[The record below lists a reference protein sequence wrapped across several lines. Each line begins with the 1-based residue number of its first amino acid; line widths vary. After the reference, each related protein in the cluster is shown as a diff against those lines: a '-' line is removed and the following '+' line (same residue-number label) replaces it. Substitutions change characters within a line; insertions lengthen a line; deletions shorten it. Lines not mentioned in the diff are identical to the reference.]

1 MTNLWTFVTLTV
13 FAAEH
18 KTLLAQEIG
27 ALEDIIAA
35 AQKKVTVLK
44 ELQSKVGRGLQ
55 EFHPVAHSLLNTPLP
70 SLSELPKS
78 VTSSADDVS
87 YKMSKITAPFP
98 VLEVKFVPLRASSVS
113 PTGSTLQALV
123 ACLTETG
130 VLLYTP
136 SGALVAEW
144 LIEEPTFIS
153 AGPTSYSQDEVFFVV
168 FAKGKL
174 TRINVKTRQW
184 RLSGAEKED
193 RRNIEPRNS
202 TTFVPEV
209 NVTLSKAWSYTIKG
223 EITSLQAMSSRG
235 QKYIVLGGKEGG
247 LYLHSLNGTYLGYTQ
262 AADDGDDVLEL
273 AYTASLV
280 YRSSTSFG
288 MFSPDEQVVHRPC
301 GSVTKLTSAVQLVG
315 AQKLLVHVDGE
326 LQSIGTKDKTTCER
340 EWKLPFEPVR
350 LHPLKGMVLGLTSGD
365 EKRLI
370 ALDTTRG
377 APEEIMWERKLGNVI
392 AFDVFRRFGGGGMFA
407 TLSGSKTTIEVWDLL
422 NEPPRAPGSF
432 GGFGGGG
439 DGGDS
444 LSNMKMPIF
453 MVAILLVVGYQYMK
467 ISNKK
472 TPGKSSKGGGL
483 ADLKRLAELKKR
495 N

>member
-1 MTNLWTFVTLTV
+1 VL
-13 FAAEH
+13 AAEK

-27 ALEDIIAA
+27 ALEDIIVA

-44 ELQSKVGRGLQ
+44 ELQGKVGRGIQ
-55 EFHPVAHSLLNTPLP
+55 DFHPVAHSLLSTPVP
-70 SLSELPKS
+70 ALSELPTR
-78 VTSSADDVS
+78 VVGSADDVS
-87 YKMSKITAPFP
+87 YKMSKIIAPFP
-98 VLEVKFVPLRASSVS
+98 VLEVAFVPLRASSTT

-136 SGALVAEW
+136 SGAFVAEW
-144 LIEEPTFIS
+144 LVEDPTFLS

-168 FAKGKL
+168 FAQGKL
-174 TRINVKTRQW
+174 TRVNVKTRQW
-184 RLSGAEKED
+184 RLSPAEKEQ
-193 RRNIEPRNS
+193 RKNAEPRNS

-209 NVTLSKAWSYTIKG
+209 NVTLSKAWSLSVKA

-235 QKYIVLGGKEGG
+235 QKFIVLGGQDGG

-262 AADDGDDVLEL
+262 AADDGDRVLGL

-280 YRSSTSFG
+280 YRSSSSFG
-288 MFSPDEQVVHRPC
+288 LFTPDEQVVHRPC
-301 GSVTKLTSAVQLVG
+301 GLVQNLTSAVQLVG
-315 AQKLLVHVDGE
+315 AQRLLVHVDGE
-326 LQSIGTKDKTTCER
+326 LQSISTKQKTTCER
-340 EWKLPFEPVR
+340 EWTMPFEPVG

-365 EKRLI
+365 EKRLM
-370 ALDTTRG
+370 ALDMTRG
-377 APEEIMWERKLGNVI
+377 APDEILWERKLGDVVS
-392 AFDVFRRFGGGGMFA
+392 FDTFRRFGGGGMFV

-422 NEPPRAPGSF
+422 NEAPRAPGSF
-432 GGFGGGG
+432 GGFGGG

-467 ISNKK
+467 VSNKK
-472 TPGKSSKGGGL
+472 PSGGRKGGGL